1 METLEIHSLT
11 QAIICIRMETNYL
24 NVCRAIRGGQVADY
38 FIHSRKRANLYE
50 YVLTSQP
57 VQVDFAD

>member
-1 METLEIHSLT
+1 MEIHSPT
-11 QAIICIRMETNYL
+11 QTARTETNEL
-24 NVCRAIRGGQVADY
+24 NVCAMRGGLVCDY

>member
-1 METLEIHSLT
+1 MEALET
-11 QAIICIRMETNYL
+11 QAIIHGWKTTCL
-24 NVCRAIRGGQVADY
+24 NVCRAIHCAGWGL
-38 FIHSRKRANLYE
+38 FHSQQKKKANLYE

>member
-11 QAIICIRMETNYL
+11 QAIIHVWMETTCL
-24 NVCRAIRGGQVADY
+24 NVCRAIHCVRMGIISFTAG
-38 FIHSRKRANLYE
+38 KKANLYE